1 MKDKRSLWIS
11 MMSVV
16 IIAFLA
22 LAGTIAAGWSPK
34 LGLDLD
40 GGLEVVYQTAHHVN
54 SADLDTTVNIL
65 NSRVNALA
73 RRAPR

>member
-40 GGLEVVYQTAHHVN
+40 GGCDCRCGCRRLKLPHSVIDVGLAHVN
-54 SADLDTTVNIL
+54 VLHDRS
-65 NSRVNALA
+65 
-73 RRAPR
+73 